1 MGAKKKAIPAS
12 LRQRSTTSGAADT
25 CTLNALRPD
34 QHLGSGGT
42 VYGRLGHISGSIN
55 VAAVNVVDSNNEFKS
70 SSELRRQFADALAKP
85 RVITYCGG
93 GIAASSVTML
103 GHENVQ
109 LYDASLS
116 EWATDAALP
125 MQTG

>member
-1 MGAKKKAIPAS
+1 M
-12 LRQRSTTSGAADT
+12 D
-25 CTLNALRPD
+25 
-34 QHLGSGGT
+34 
-42 VYGRLGHISGSIN
+42 
-55 VAAVNVVDSNNEFKS
+55 VVDSNNEFKS
-70 SSELRRQFADALAKP
+70 ADELRRQFSDALAKP

-93 GIAASSVTML
+93 GIAASSATLLLTML

-125 MQTG
+125 METG